1 MTATPTEAPDL
12 RALVGP
18 GNDDAVASF
27 LEELEQQDAA
37 IDAAGQQ
44 PEPAEEEPKLLAG
57 KFKSQEELEKAYL
70 EAQRFIS
77 QRGQKAPE
85 AEPEAE
91 AAPLSREEAVGH
103 YGESIVTAA
112 EAAGIDLGAWDKAVR
127 AGKDTA
133 EQRQKLAEQ
142 TGIPEQ
148 LIEQYE
154 AAFRP
159 QANNPGSPDSS
170 TTTTAG
176 LSATDVSELKQ
187 LVGGDQEFQRLSQ
200 WAAANMSQDELADY
214 NDAVDSGN
222 KAAVRLALRAMQARS
237 AVGQQ
242 SGEPELI
249 GGGRAARPEAFS
261 SQQEAL
267 EAMRKT
273 NSRGQR
279 LYNADPKYRAWY
291 EKTLARSNYAA

>member
-37 IDAAGQQ
+37 IDAAERQ
-44 PEPAEEEPKLLAG
+44 PEPVEDEPKLLAG

-70 EAQRFIS
+70 EAQKLIS
-77 QRGQKAPE
+77 QRGQKAPD

-91 AAPLSREEAVGH
+91 ATPLSRDEAVGH

-112 EAAGIDLGAWDKAVR
+112 EEAGIDLGAWDKAVK

-133 EQRQKLAEQ
+133 EQRQKLAEK

-154 AAFRP
+154 TAFRP
-159 QANNPGSPDSS
+159 KTNNPGLPDDS
-170 TTTTAG
+170 TATNAG
-176 LSATDVSELKQ
+176 LSDTDVSELKQ

-200 WAAANMSQDELADY
+200 WAVANMSQDELADY

-237 AVGQQ
+237 AAGQKG
-242 SGEPELI
+242 SEPELI
-249 GGGRAARPEAFS
+249 GGGRPARPEAFG

-273 NSRGQR
+273 DANGKR
-279 LYNADPKYRAWY
+279 LYNTDPKYRAWY
-291 EKTLARSNYAA
+291 EKTLARSSYAT